1 MLARDLMQRNVKT
14 VSPDATVREVAEI
27 LAQEDYTGLPVVD
40 EEGRLV
46 GIVTEADLLVRA
58 KTLKLPTV
66 FPFLGGVIF
75 LESPRKFEE
84 QLRKATGT
92 KVSEIMTRDVV
103 TVTEDTPLH
112 ELAAIMVEKKVKR
125 LPVVDGGRL
134 VGIVTRDDLIR
145 AIHLQGRNGGVS

>member
-1 MLARDLMQRNVKT
+1 GAASVRRRPHGLRARDGAAGLRRSDDMLARDLMQRNVKT

-92 KVSEIMTRDVV
+92 KVSEIMTRDV
-103 TVTEDTPLH
+103 
-112 ELAAIMVEKKVKR
+112 
-125 LPVVDGGRL
+125 
-134 VGIVTRDDLIR
+134 
-145 AIHLQGRNGGVS
+145 

>member
-46 GIVTEADLLVRA
+46 GIVTEAELRVGA

-92 KVSEIMTRDVV
+92 KVSEILTRDVV

-134 VGIVTRDDLIR
+134 VGIVTRDDPIDR
-145 AIHLQGRNGGVS
+145 K